1 MGWEHDSWFGN
12 FPNHNT
18 RTFFCGL
25 IAEFTMETTNNRK
38 WLILAAVGMG
48 IFLATIDG
56 SIVNVALPTLV
67 EELGTDFTTV
77 QWVVLAYLLT
87 VTTLMLGIGRLADMK
102 GKKPIYTTGFIV
114 FTIGSLLCG
123 LAANIYLLIG
133 SRVLQAVGAAM
144 TMALGM
150 AIVTEAFPASERGK
164 ALGITG
170 AIVSIGIVLGPTIG
184 GLILGILPWN
194 WIFYVNLP
202 IGILGIYLVIRF
214 VPSTIPPGGQRFDF
228 WGAALLFVS
237 LLSLL
242 LALSFAQSSGFL
254 SPIVFS
260 LLLAFAGF
268 IFLFIWLE
276 LRIEQPMIDLPLF
289 SNLLFSTSLA
299 TGFITFIATA
309 GTILLMPF
317 YLENV
322 LGYTPRQV
330 GLLLAVV
337 PLATGVIAP
346 ISGSL
351 SDRFGSRR
359 ITVLGLS
366 ILVLGFMAVSTLDAQ
381 TSALGYVLRFLPVGI
396 GLGVFQSPNNSAIM
410 GAAPRHRLGIASG
423 MLAVNRTLGQTTGI
437 AVLGALWSRFVF
449 SAASSDQAILT
460 AGVTA
465 APPEAQVAG
474 LQKTFFIV
482 IGLML
487 VALCLAIWAL
497 RQERRGVTLQNPQ

>member
-1 MGWEHDSWFGN
+1 
-12 FPNHNT
+12 
-18 RTFFCGL
+18 
-25 IAEFTMETTNNRK
+25 MENKTNRK
-38 WLILAAVGMG
+38 WLILTAVGMG

-67 EELGTDFTTV
+67 NELGTDFTTI

-102 GKKPIYTTGFIV
+102 GKKPIYTAGFIV
-114 FTIGSLLCG
+114 FTLGSLLCG
-123 LAANIYLLIG
+123 LAPSVYMLIG
-133 SRVLQAVGAAM
+133 SRVIQAVGAAM

-170 AIVSIGIVLGPTIG
+170 AIVSTGIVLGPTIG
-184 GLILGILPWN
+184 GLILGVLPWN
-194 WIFYVNLP
+194 WIFFVNLP
-202 IGILGIYLVIRF
+202 IGVLGIYLVFRF
-214 VPSTIPPGGQRFDF
+214 VPATTPPGGQRFDF
-228 WGAALLFVS
+228 WGAAVLFIS

-242 LALSFAQSSGFL
+242 LALSFAQTGGILNPIVLALGLTFLAFL
-254 SPIVFS
+254 S
-260 LLLAFAGF
+260 
-268 IFLFIWLE
+268 LFIWLE
-276 LRIEQPMIDLPLF
+276 LRIEQPMIDLRLF

-299 TGFITFIATA
+299 TGFITFVATA

-317 YLENV
+317 YLENI
-322 LGYTPRQV
+322 LGYSPRQV

-337 PLATGVIAP
+337 PLATGLIAP
-346 ISGSL
+346 VSGSL

-366 ILVLGFMAVSTLDAQ
+366 ILVLGYLAVGTLNAQ
-381 TSALGYVLRFLPVGI
+381 TSALGYILRFLPVGI

-410 GAAPRHRLGIASG
+410 GAAPRDRLGIASG

-437 AVLGALWSRFVF
+437 AVLGVLWSRFVF
-449 SAASSDQAILT
+449 LATGGDTAILS

-465 APPEAQVAG
+465 APPGAQVAG
-474 LQKTFFIV
+474 LQKTFIFV

-487 VALCLAIWAL
+487 VALCLSIWAL
-497 RQERRGVTLQNPQ
+497 RQERRAPTRQNPR

>member
-1 MGWEHDSWFGN
+1 
-12 FPNHNT
+12 
-18 RTFFCGL
+18 
-25 IAEFTMETTNNRK
+25 METQNNRK

-102 GKKPIYTTGFIV
+102 GKKPIYTVGFVV
-114 FTIGSLLCG
+114 FTVGSLLCG
-123 LAANIYLLIG
+123 LSPTVYLLIG
-133 SRVLQAVGAAM
+133 SRVLQAIGAAM

-150 AIVTEAFPASERGK
+150 AIVTEAFPANERGK

-170 AIVSIGIVLGPTIG
+170 AIVSTGIVLGPTIG
-184 GLILGILPWN
+184 GLILGILPWS
-194 WIFYVNLP
+194 WIFFVNLP
-202 IGILGIYLVIRF
+202 IGILGIALVIRF
-214 VPSTIPPGGQRFDF
+214 VPATTPPGGQRFDF
-228 WGAALLFVS
+228 WGAAVLFVS

-242 LALSFAQSSGFL
+242 LALSLAQNRGFL
-254 SPIVFS
+254 SLAVIT
-260 LLLAFAGF
+260 LLLTFV
-268 IFLFIWLE
+268 IFLGLFIWLE
-276 LRIEQPMIDLPLF
+276 LRIEQPMIDLRLF

-299 TGFITFIATA
+299 TGFITFICTA

-317 YLENV
+317 YLQNV

-337 PLATGVIAP
+337 PLATGLIAP

-366 ILVLGFMAVSTLDAQ
+366 ILVFGFIAVSTLDSQ
-381 TSALGYVLRFLPVGI
+381 TSAQGYVLRFLPVGI

-410 GAAPRHRLGIASG
+410 GAAPRNRLGIASG
-423 MLAVNRTLGQTTGI
+423 MLAVNRTLGQITGI
-437 AVLGALWSRFVF
+437 AVMGALWSRFVF
-449 SAASSDQAILT
+449 AAAGSDIAILN

-474 LQKTFFIV
+474 LQKTFVIV

-487 VALCLAIWAL
+487 VALSLAIWAFI
-497 RQERRGVTLQNPQ
+497 QERRGATPQNPR